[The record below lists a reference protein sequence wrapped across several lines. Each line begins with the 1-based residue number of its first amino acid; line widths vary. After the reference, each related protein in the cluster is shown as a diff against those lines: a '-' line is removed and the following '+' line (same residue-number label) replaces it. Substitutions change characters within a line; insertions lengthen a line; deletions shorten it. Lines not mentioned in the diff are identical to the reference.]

1 MVGTGDTLS
10 LAAEARG
17 RGRCSDDAKR
27 VFRGEDLSL
36 LLLYTLF
43 LSATAKFFVVHSKL
57 KRTLANALLMRTLS
71 LRRFVLL
78 LESVVEFLLLLVVHR
93 VPVCFKRL
101 MFRFRVS
108 FWFSFSLIE

>member
-1 MVGTGDTLS
+1 MVGTGDALS

-36 LLLYTLF
+36 LLRYTLLS

-57 KRTLANALLMRTLS
+57 KRTLLANALLMRTLS
-71 LRRFVLL
+71 PSL
-78 LESVVEFLLLLVVHR
+78 SSS
-93 VPVCFKRL
+93 
-101 MFRFRVS
+101 FRICGGVS
-108 FWFSFSLIE
+108 LAPCSSPRTCVF